1 MKKTNDPMLA
11 MQTFYRAAREELE
24 QEWDARK
31 SLKSCPVF
39 FNITNF
45 RLYNASCGIDQ
56 GDHCLQQIVEILQ
69 KNFPGRLLT
78 HLGADH
84 FAVLADTADVTTR
97 IEAACHDVKELIA
110 NPNIEMKAGI
120 CYLSELLAPET
131 LALAF
136 DNDAA
141 LACKSITKDAT
152 RHYAVYTREMGRLHE
167 LQNYVRENLDK
178 ALENHHIKVYCQPI
192 VRSLNGKVC
201 SFEALARWDSPEYGL
216 LSPALFIPTLEEF
229 RLIDR
234 LDRYVADQMAQFLHN
249 QMKRGQQTLP
259 VSLNF
264 SRLDFQLMDPAQML
278 EETLS
283 RYQLPR
289 DFLCPEVTENALVL
303 QDESIRQG
311 LRRFWEAGFEV
322 WLDDFG
328 SGYSSLNVLKDYR
341 FHTLKL
347 DMAFLH
353 PFTKESR
360 IILTS
365 IVRMAKELGIHTLA
379 EGVETKEQA
388 DFLRDIGCEKLQGY
402 YFGKPL
408 PLAECRSFCQDRGLP
423 FESLQEAGL
432 LNQAGLIDVS
442 QPSPVAIVA
451 DDAQNIQFLQIN
463 DAYLKSLQSIGTKN
477 VTDSNLFL
485 RSRNFP
491 MHQKFR
497 HFADKARKSGQT
509 ETMTYVDNSQ
519 YMRVNLK
526 TVARAGHRCIHRA
539 ELYNISLD
547 EAARDK
553 QSRRL
558 DNVLRNIILTYEG
571 IWYLNMEN
579 QVLEIIEPLT
589 SDQQVGET
597 NPDIDGTFHHFAEYF
612 VHPKD
617 RERFLH
623 FMDPEQFYRQAA
635 ASQSA
640 IITEPFRILRSNGN
654 FDWFMII
661 GMVLPKSPSRD
672 ILFFITKPPIND
684 QKKLRPILFEML
696 RSYGVT
702 AEAFATDTANT
713 SQALWQAFLQHSR
726 EKIIWK
732 DRSHR
737 ICGASQAF
745 VEWLGI
751 PEKELLG
758 KTTQELGF
766 CVDCQADDET
776 DEKAM
781 CSGQVVSDCFLH
793 FVVKQQL
800 HLVQADKFPIYQN
813 DKMTGVVLC
822 FHDVEDNHHP
832 LINEVH
838 TAVTDEETGFLNY
851 RGMVMAGLRYA
862 DTYRLH
868 GDDYTA
874 ALIDVPEFDA
884 IGLTYGPEFRQHL
897 LQKITAILKEYLPP
911 SLTISHIGSC
921 CFLLFQKSAH
931 IAQLQQAH
939 IQISNAIHAIQQV
952 DGFPCTLYMHYA
964 IVRGSEARSLDSLLQ
979 LLIKRMHESEEAQ
992 YGQALYTSDRFIFD
1006 RAAFDHS
1013 DLGAVVS
1020 DSETYELLYCN
1031 PAMRKRS
1038 GIPLDTPLE
1047 GMKCYEILAGLSAPC
1062 PDCCHTQL
1070 SRDRFISRVFHNP
1083 VAGMDFLLQDIL
1095 IPWHGKNCHFCTC
1108 LNLDEYLTKDTRF
1121 NQMLFFEASV
1131 NDAIRLG
1138 MYETDP
1144 VRGIRQMMSR
1154 IGRQLEADRI
1164 ILAEE
1169 KGDNVT
1175 FTYTWETDGILP
1187 LGEDFQ
1193 PISRVELRHI
1203 FDHFSQRNSF
1213 TISDMSAY
1221 WQEYPELAPHIP
1233 GIQRLA
1239 LAQLMLDGQP
1249 YGFITVINPSPE
1261 KLHQAEELLTALTRF
1276 FTILLRNRDMMQR
1289 LDRLSKSDQLTG
1301 LLNRR
1306 GFKDCLASLPEGRR
1320 FAFIFGDLNELKETN
1335 DTLGHEAGDQLL
1347 CAAAQIFLHVGHE
1360 GFIFRMGGDEF
1371 LMIEEI
1377 QQPQEAQVLLK
1388 KLEKHF
1394 QAGHISIALGY
1405 TTAETPIEDI
1415 DAVLTQA
1422 DSLMYRQKLQ
1432 QHRVNPDT

>member
-1 MKKTNDPMLA
+1 MKKTNDPMPA
-11 MQTFYRAAREELE
+11 MQAFYRAAREELE
-24 QEWDARK
+24 REWDARR

-56 GDHCLQQIVEILQ
+56 GDHCLQQIAEILQ

-84 FAVLADTADVTTR
+84 FAVLTDTADVTTR
-97 IEAACHDVKELIA
+97 IEAACHDVKDLIA

-120 CYLSELLAPET
+120 RYLSERPDTEALT
-131 LALAF
+131 LAF

-141 LACKSITKDAT
+141 LACKSITKDST
-152 RHYAVYTREMGRLHE
+152 RHYAIYTREMGRLRE
-167 LQNYVRENLDK
+167 LQNYVRENLNK

-311 LRRFWEAGFEV
+311 LRRFWEDGFEV

-408 PLAECRSFCQDRGLP
+408 PLEECLPFCQDRDLS
-423 FESLQEAGL
+423 FESLQEAVL
-432 LNQAGLIDVS
+432 LNRAGLIDVS
-442 QPSPVAIVA
+442 QSSPVAIVA
-451 DDAQNIQFLQIN
+451 DDSQNVQFLQIN

-558 DNVLRNIILTYEG
+558 DKVLRNIILTYEG

-597 NPDIDGTFHHFAEYF
+597 NSDIDGTFHHFAEYF

-654 FDWFMII
+654 FD
-661 GMVLPKSPSRD
+661 
-672 ILFFITKPPIND
+672 
-684 QKKLRPILFEML
+684 
-696 RSYGVT
+696 
-702 AEAFATDTANT
+702 
-713 SQALWQAFLQHSR
+713 
-726 EKIIWK
+726 
-732 DRSHR
+732 
-737 ICGASQAF
+737 
-745 VEWLGI
+745 
-751 PEKELLG
+751 
-758 KTTQELGF
+758 
-766 CVDCQADDET
+766 
-776 DEKAM
+776 
-781 CSGQVVSDCFLH
+781 
-793 FVVKQQL
+793 
-800 HLVQADKFPIYQN
+800 
-813 DKMTGVVLC
+813 
-822 FHDVEDNHHP
+822 
-832 LINEVH
+832 
-838 TAVTDEETGFLNY
+838 
-851 RGMVMAGLRYA
+851 
-862 DTYRLH
+862 
-868 GDDYTA
+868 
-874 ALIDVPEFDA
+874 
-884 IGLTYGPEFRQHL
+884 
-897 LQKITAILKEYLPP
+897 
-911 SLTISHIGSC
+911 
-921 CFLLFQKSAH
+921 
-931 IAQLQQAH
+931 
-939 IQISNAIHAIQQV
+939 
-952 DGFPCTLYMHYA
+952 
-964 IVRGSEARSLDSLLQ
+964 
-979 LLIKRMHESEEAQ
+979 
-992 YGQALYTSDRFIFD
+992 
-1006 RAAFDHS
+1006 
-1013 DLGAVVS
+1013 
-1020 DSETYELLYCN
+1020 
-1031 PAMRKRS
+1031 
-1038 GIPLDTPLE
+1038 
-1047 GMKCYEILAGLSAPC
+1047 
-1062 PDCCHTQL
+1062 
-1070 SRDRFISRVFHNP
+1070 
-1083 VAGMDFLLQDIL
+1083 
-1095 IPWHGKNCHFCTC
+1095 
-1108 LNLDEYLTKDTRF
+1108 
-1121 NQMLFFEASV
+1121 
-1131 NDAIRLG
+1131 
-1138 MYETDP
+1138 
-1144 VRGIRQMMSR
+1144 
-1154 IGRQLEADRI
+1154 
-1164 ILAEE
+1164 
-1169 KGDNVT
+1169 
-1175 FTYTWETDGILP
+1175 
-1187 LGEDFQ
+1187 
-1193 PISRVELRHI
+1193 
-1203 FDHFSQRNSF
+1203 
-1213 TISDMSAY
+1213 
-1221 WQEYPELAPHIP
+1221 
-1233 GIQRLA
+1233 
-1239 LAQLMLDGQP
+1239 
-1249 YGFITVINPSPE
+1249 
-1261 KLHQAEELLTALTRF
+1261 
-1276 FTILLRNRDMMQR
+1276 
-1289 LDRLSKSDQLTG
+1289 
-1301 LLNRR
+1301 
-1306 GFKDCLASLPEGRR
+1306 
-1320 FAFIFGDLNELKETN
+1320 
-1335 DTLGHEAGDQLL
+1335 
-1347 CAAAQIFLHVGHE
+1347 
-1360 GFIFRMGGDEF
+1360 
-1371 LMIEEI
+1371 
-1377 QQPQEAQVLLK
+1377 
-1388 KLEKHF
+1388 
-1394 QAGHISIALGY
+1394 
-1405 TTAETPIEDI
+1405 
-1415 DAVLTQA
+1415 
-1422 DSLMYRQKLQ
+1422 
-1432 QHRVNPDT
+1432 